1 MTMVLNM
8 NSEKVSKSQFKARAL
23 EYFRQVEASGEK
35 VIVTD
40 KGQPVI
46 EVRRYQQDN
55 RSPLERLNGS
65 VLELK
70 RPTDP
75 IGDDDWEAVD

>member
-1 MTMVLNM
+1 M
-8 NSEKVSKSQFKARAL
+8 NSEQVSKSQFKARAL

-65 VLELK
+65 VLEFK

>member
-1 MTMVLNM
+1 MTMVRNM
-8 NSEKVSKSQFKARAL
+8 NSEQVSKSQFKARAL

-40 KGQPVI
+40 KVQPVI

>member
-1 MTMVLNM
+1 
-8 NSEKVSKSQFKARAL
+8 
-23 EYFRQVEASGEK
+23 
-35 VIVTD
+35 
-40 KGQPVI
+40 
-46 EVRRYQQDN
+46 
-55 RSPLERLNGS
+55 LNGS

>member
-1 MTMVLNM
+1 M
-8 NSEKVSKSQFKARAL
+8 NSEQVSKSQFKARAL

-46 EVRRYQQDN
+46 EVRRYQHDN

-65 VLELK
+65 LLELK

-75 IGDDDWEAVD
+75 IGDDDWEAVV

>member
-1 MTMVLNM
+1 MVRNM
-8 NSEKVSKSQFKARAL
+8 NSEQVSKSQFKARAL

-65 VLELK
+65 VLEFK